1 MAEVAVVACAADECV
16 VVTLSGEIDV
26 ACAEEVTSALVE
38 AAATEPAPRWLCCDL
53 SAVTFFDSTG
63 LSALVTAR
71 QACEAR
77 SIQMAVIGATGSVA
91 RVLQLTA
98 LDTVFGQYPTLDEF
112 AAAVLQRKD

>member
-26 ACAEEVTSALVE
+26 ACSEEVTGALLE
-38 AAATEPAPRWLCCDL
+38 AAGTEPAPRWLCCDL

-71 QACEAR
+71 QACEPR
-77 SIQMAVIGATGSVA
+77 GIEMVLVGATGSVS

-98 LDTVFGQYPTLDEF
+98 LDTVFEQFATLDEF
-112 AAAVLQRKD
+112 AGALQRED